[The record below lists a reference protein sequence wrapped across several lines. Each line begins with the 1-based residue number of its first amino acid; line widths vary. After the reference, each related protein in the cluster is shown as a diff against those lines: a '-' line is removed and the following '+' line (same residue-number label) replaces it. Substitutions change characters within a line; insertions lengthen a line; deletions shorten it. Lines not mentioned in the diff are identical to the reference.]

1 MYSAFLLSEHFTHF
15 ADPNLSRADLK
26 KSYLFVMQVNRRYLQ
41 GKEPKSGKLY
51 HILDNPSGAP
61 MIILASAAAAYLTRA
76 GCWLGGTHPLKLTE
90 YTLGAKFNSFQEF
103 LAFGT
108 VGLFAGFGALLY
120 QKMCE
125 VISKSL
131 KKLPSKNIA
140 PLFGGAVCTGLA
152 FLGRPQN
159 LPTGYK
165 ALNDVFNGKITGFR
179 PLATIVTERLVSL
192 ASCSASGVIGGAFAP
207 CMFIGSALGALVHAG
222 RANLL
227 RALAF
232 SEILISG
239 TSSMSVYA
247 AVGTAAFVSS
257 MQRSPITGAICI
269 MELTNNFSLMLP
281 TLIGSTIAT
290 YIVGKF
296 QKSD

>member
-1 MYSAFLLSEHFTHF
+1 
-15 ADPNLSRADLK
+15 
-26 KSYLFVMQVNRRYLQ
+26 
-41 GKEPKSGKLY
+41 
-51 HILDNPSGAP
+51 
-61 MIILASAAAAYLTRA
+61 
-76 GCWLGGTHPLKLTE
+76 
-90 YTLGAKFNSFQEF
+90 
-103 LAFGT
+103 
-108 VGLFAGFGALLY
+108 
-120 QKMCE
+120 
-125 VISKSL
+125 
-131 KKLPSKNIA
+131 
-140 PLFGGAVCTGLA
+140 
-152 FLGRPQN
+152 
-159 LPTGYK
+159 
-165 ALNDVFNGKITGFR
+165 
-179 PLATIVTERLVSL
+179 
-192 ASCSASGVIGGAFAP
+192 
-207 CMFIGSALGALVHAG
+207 MFIGSALGALVHAG